1 MNLKKI
7 QSLIIMFLVSFT
19 LVVCGNDSLT
29 SAPVATDY
37 SKSEYWLSLPA
48 AADKEVDVFYLYP
61 TAWHKVDAN
70 EPNICEIDNPS
81 MLIGAKAAFARQATA
96 FKTVGNIYAPYYRQA
111 DAAYCLSLPLTE
123 QDKMIGGIPTL
134 DAVAAFDYYIKH
146 YSKGRPFILAGHS
159 QGSNVLI
166 YLLSEYMKENP
177 QVYDRMIAAYV
188 IGYSVTEDYL
198 AKNSHLKF
206 AEGPDDTGV
215 IISYNTEA
223 PTVVGNNPVVLP
235 GALVINPITWSREE
249 TLAMTSEGLGS
260 FLPDPVTRAFSRVPQ
275 YADARINK
283 TKGVL
288 ICSTADEDAL
298 YKLSGAFGRG
308 IYHSFDYP
316 FYYFNIRENAANRVD
331 SFLNKQQVSYLIDST
346 VFTTLQKTVLPDSI
360 PSDAAKLL
368 PYEIS
373 KYKENGYGTWT
384 YGPGLDP
391 IKRLDLM
398 PAAYTNT
405 SATNTANL
413 LRFFNIWG
421 QASQLHKKKIK
432 GVYLK
437 ITK

>member
-223 PTVVGNNPVVLP
+223 PKVVGNNPVVLP
-235 GALVINPITWSREE
+235 GALVINPITWTREE
-249 TLAMTSEGLGS
+249 TLATAEESLGS
-260 FLPDPVTRAFSRVPQ
+260 FLPNEEGKFVLVEN
-275 YADARINK
+275 YADARIDK

-288 ICSTADEDAL
+288 ICSTTDVD
-298 YKLSGAFGRG
+298 KLSPGNQVFGRG
-308 IYHSFDYP
+308 IFHSYDYS
-316 FYYFNIRENAANRVD
+316 FYYFNLRENAVNRVD
-331 SFLNKQQVSYLIDST
+331 NFL
-346 VFTTLQKTVLPDSI
+346 
-360 PSDAAKLL
+360 
-368 PYEIS
+368 S
-373 KYKENGYGTWT
+373 K
-384 YGPGLDP
+384 
-391 IKRLDLM
+391 
-398 PAAYTNT
+398 
-405 SATNTANL
+405 
-413 LRFFNIWG
+413 
-421 QASQLHKKKIK
+421 
-432 GVYLK
+432 
-437 ITK
+437 